1 MIARSEASLVSAK
14 FEWPLEGLLRD
25 LRVRYGIKMALAG
38 MLGLFAALV
47 LRLEHPNWSVLTVV
61 VMMNSQHVGAI
72 SIKVILRVVGTI
84 IGATLGVWL
93 IGSYDTSPVIVLT
106 GIFVVVGL
114 ATYKFGQYPASQV
127 PYAYFLVGL
136 TLLSVATYGVPS
148 PNLLWQTGLNRA
160 LENMVGAFSALAV
173 TTLVW
178 PRYAREEFFEAGRSA
193 LETAGK
199 LLSLETDA
207 YIHQLEGPAGVDEI
221 RARFTSQLAAVRNL
235 LQVGARES
243 TGFRARIANYNAF
256 VVSLTDLFQ
265 SAADLARRHQSE
277 LAILE
282 RVRDEIEA
290 LNGAIAEEFAILA
303 RPRFGHELLPPSRL
317 KERLAALEAKIVLL
331 RSGPEKL
338 LLSLPLE
345 VGGAFL
351 AHYGA
356 IRRVC
361 DDLETIR
368 DAMAGLPRHGE
379 SLPEHKVRWDHPPTI
394 DWFWVK
400 NGIKGGLATVIGIIL
415 VQSYNP
421 PGPASIPL
429 AAWSL
434 TIFSRPFLRSGG
446 YGDLRAFQRVFWT
459 SLCFVPV
466 VIFLLLVVPFLAD
479 YAAMNAALA
488 VILFALGFFTARLAG
503 VVFWSQ
509 MVTLGVSV
517 LVGLNAQVPVA
528 SITIIESFLGLATGM
543 LIAALVGRVIW
554 PVLPQEVFREDLLNF
569 YEQLKALLNR
579 DRHQE
584 RIRTLL
590 AILPVEAQQ
599 AARQIR
605 IRDFSGEEQAKVKQ
619 LIKVSQTLV
628 MHCTAL
634 ITNPYVLPESIGPIL
649 RPGLTRLETGF
660 SQMLET
666 FVECFRRG
674 DCRRPFPSLR
684 EAEVALN
691 ESMRTTRDS
700 ALIQLDLDEIRQL
713 LEVTNRYQSMAEA
726 LEECSDVMQRLK
738 LHRYTGDCAL

>member
-1 MIARSEASLVSAK
+1 
-14 FEWPLEGLLRD
+14 
-25 LRVRYGIKMALAG
+25 
-38 MLGLFAALV
+38 
-47 LRLEHPNWSVLTVV
+47 
-61 VMMNSQHVGAI
+61 
-72 SIKVILRVVGTI
+72 
-84 IGATLGVWL
+84 
-93 IGSYDTSPVIVLT
+93 
-106 GIFVVVGL
+106 
-114 ATYKFGQYPASQV
+114 
-127 PYAYFLVGL
+127 
-136 TLLSVATYGVPS
+136 
-148 PNLLWQTGLNRA
+148 
-160 LENMVGAFSALAV
+160 
-173 TTLVW
+173 
-178 PRYAREEFFEAGRSA
+178 
-193 LETAGK
+193 
-199 LLSLETDA
+199 
-207 YIHQLEGPAGVDEI
+207 
-221 RARFTSQLAAVRNL
+221 
-235 LQVGARES
+235 
-243 TGFRARIANYNAF
+243 
-256 VVSLTDLFQ
+256 
-265 SAADLARRHQSE
+265 
-277 LAILE
+277 
-282 RVRDEIEA
+282 
-290 LNGAIAEEFAILA
+290 
-303 RPRFGHELLPPSRL
+303 
-317 KERLAALEAKIVLL
+317 
-331 RSGPEKL
+331 
-338 LLSLPLE
+338 
-345 VGGAFL
+345 
-351 AHYGA
+351 
-356 IRRVC
+356 
-361 DDLETIR
+361 
-368 DAMAGLPRHGE
+368 
-379 SLPEHKVRWDHPPTI
+379 
-394 DWFWVK
+394 
-400 NGIKGGLATVIGIIL
+400 
-415 VQSYNP
+415 
-421 PGPASIPL
+421 
-429 AAWSL
+429 
-434 TIFSRPFLRSGG
+434 
-446 YGDLRAFQRVFWT
+446 
-459 SLCFVPV
+459 
-466 VIFLLLVVPFLAD
+466 LAD

-584 RIRTLL
+584 KIRTLL